1 MESSA
6 VVGSSAMMNRGEVIS
21 AVAMPHALLLAAGQF
36 VRVFAG
42 HIEIQPDLAQQGI
55 HSVGSF
61 DLGQIIVQP
70 QWQGDLLRHGHHRV
84 QRGSRILEHRTHIPA
99 AQVGKRTFGSSDNF
113 RAAHIN
119 RPISHSGQGQQSPAS
134 PWQS

>member
-6 VVGSSAMMNRGEVIS
+6 VVGSSAMMNRGERRGD
-21 AVAMPHALLLAAGQF
+21 AHALLLAAGQF

-61 DLGQIIVQP
+61 GLGQIIVQP

-84 QRGSRILEHRTHIPA
+84 Q
-99 AQVGKRTFGSSDNF
+99 
-113 RAAHIN
+113 
-119 RPISHSGQGQQSPAS
+119 
-134 PWQS
+134 